1 MFGKFFAG
9 ELFVVIEHLW
19 YYALNHR
26 KSIPQGVATK
36 LLFQAL
42 FRTTAHGLLL
52 KDLLGMKKCRQKRP
66 FGLCWRQNDAIW
78 FLRFMVIITDQA
90 QFWAR
95 YDFHTPLVLIK
106 IFFLVDVFAVYSRS
120 FLFFHIF
127 WTFDHW
133 FKCVQVAHII
143 FLSSKDRKPRNT
155 SAKTIFEAATTGK
168 IFLSS

>member
-1 MFGKFFAG
+1 MTEFSPVRHWP
-9 ELFVVIEHLW
+9 EILMHVVWWSHWAIL
-19 YYALNHR
+19 YYWRTCSAS
-26 KSIPQGVATK
+26 KSVAK
-36 LLFQAL
+36 NMA
-42 FRTTAHGLLL
+42 
-52 KDLLGMKKCRQKRP
+52 D
-66 FGLCWRQNDAIW
+66 FGLCWHQNDAIW
-78 FLRFMVIITDQA
+78 FLRLMVITTDQA

-133 FKCVQVAHII
+133 FKCVQVVYII
-143 FLSSKDRKPRNT
+143 LSSSKDRKPRNT